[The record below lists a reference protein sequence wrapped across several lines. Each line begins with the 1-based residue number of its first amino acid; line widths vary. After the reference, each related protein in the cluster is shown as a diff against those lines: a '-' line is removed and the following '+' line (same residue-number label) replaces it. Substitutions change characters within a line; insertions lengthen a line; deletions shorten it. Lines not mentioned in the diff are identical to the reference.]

1 MNITNL
7 CATRIGSHAHRYL
20 SEIPRTGTVVSVFQH
35 GFNVLFNGDSDPGFV
50 SIQTEGVPLHPWS
63 IELTGTARAPEVGA
77 PCFAKATLIRFDNG
91 LCIDIVS
98 AEVCELRI
106 IPWTQEESALAKD
119 RIPIIEQLR
128 AKELAA
134 RVPDP
139 FQPQI
144 DAILERWKQSG
155 SAADLL
161 DLIGLGTGSTPNGD
175 DLIVGILA
183 GFAALGTAMLAGALR
198 TAAIRQRTHP
208 VSAQMIE
215 AAIDG
220 AFSQSLL
227 DLANQLGQATS
238 TTEQLRQC
246 VEILANQGAT
256 SGTAMLVG
264 FTAAYQWRSET

>member
-1 MNITNL
+1 MNITSL
-7 CATRIGSHAHRYL
+7 RATRIGSHAHRYV
-20 SEIPRTGTVVSVFQH
+20 SEKPRAGIVILVFRH

-63 IELTGTARAPEVGA
+63 IELTGTTRTPEVGA
-77 PCFAKATLIRFDNG
+77 PCFAEATLIRFDNG

-106 IPWTQEESALAKD
+106 MPWTQEESAHVQE

-144 DAILERWKQSG
+144 DAILEGWRHSG
-155 SAADLL
+155 STDDLRG
-161 DLIGLGTGSTPNGD
+161 LIGLGTGSTPSGD
-175 DLIVGILA
+175 DLIVGIVA
-183 GFAALGTAMLAGALR
+183 GFAALGTTTLTGALR
-198 TAAIRQRTHP
+198 TTAIWQRTHP
-208 VSAQMIE
+208 VSAQML
-215 AAIDG
+215 AAALDG
-220 AFSQSLL
+220 AFSQSLR
-227 DLANQLGQATS
+227 DLANQLGQAAS
-238 TTEQLRQC
+238 TTAQLRQC
-246 VEILANQGAT
+246 VETLANQGAT

-264 FTAAYQWRSET
+264 FTAACVC